1 LLLAGTSLGL
11 GTALPG
17 CDSGPAPSTVPSK
30 ETPARA
36 GAARPGTGSPEAR
49 ASGAADPS
57 AAGPILGF
65 VRLGAPP
72 WPTFDP
78 FLFCVHHRDVYPAG
92 NAALGPTESL
102 AGRNIGQDFGGKDG
116 WNMYHGDVVPGFPRH
131 PHRGFET
138 VTITRRGYVDHSDS
152 LGATARYGEGD
163 VQWLTAGSGIAHAEM
178 FPLLDETSQNPT
190 ELFQI
195 WLNLPARSK
204 FVKPYFAMFWSG
216 QIPKR
221 ELVDAGGRGTSVRV
235 IAGSL
240 DGQRAPSPPPDS
252 WAAQADADVAI
263 WSIRMQPGARWQLPA
278 APPSTERTLYFFS
291 GSGLRVAE
299 RDVPVQTAVR
309 LRGGPS
315 VLLHASGDS
324 DVEVLLLAGKPIAE
338 PVVARGPFVMNDM
351 AEIAQARSDYQRTQ
365 FGGWPW
371 PKEDPVHPRQS
382 GRFAIHA
389 NGKRERGV

>member
-1 LLLAGTSLGL
+1 VVSSA
-11 GTALPG
+11 
-17 CDSGPAPSTVPSK
+17 
-30 ETPARA
+30 
-36 GAARPGTGSPEAR
+36 GSPQPVA
-49 ASGAADPS
+49 GAADPNAADDS
-57 AAGPILGF
+57 ADPIVAL

-78 FLFCVHHRDVYPAG
+78 FLFCVHHRDAYPAG

-178 FPLLDETSQNPT
+178 FPLLDESAKNPT

-204 FVKPYFAMFWSG
+204 FVKPYFAMFWNG

-221 ELVDAGGRGTSVRV
+221 EFVDTEGRGTTVRV
-235 IAGSL
+235 IAGQL
-240 DGQRAPSPPPDS
+240 GGERAPAPPPDS
-252 WAAQADADVAI
+252 WAAQANADVAI
-263 WSIRMQPGARWQLPA
+263 WSIRMQPGAHWQLPA
-278 APPSTERTLYFFS
+278 ASASTERTLYFFA
-291 GSGLRVAE
+291 GGALRVGA
-299 RDVPVQTAVR
+299 RDVPLQTAVR
-309 LRGGPS
+309 LRGGAS
-315 VLLHASGDS
+315 VLLTASGGNLAGEGS
-324 DVEVLLLAGKPIAE
+324 DVEVLLLAGRPIGE
-338 PVVARGPFVMNDM
+338 PVVARGPFVMNDLG
-351 AEIAQARSDYQRTQ
+351 EIAQARSDYQRTQ

-371 PKEDPVHPRQS
+371 PKEDPVHARQS